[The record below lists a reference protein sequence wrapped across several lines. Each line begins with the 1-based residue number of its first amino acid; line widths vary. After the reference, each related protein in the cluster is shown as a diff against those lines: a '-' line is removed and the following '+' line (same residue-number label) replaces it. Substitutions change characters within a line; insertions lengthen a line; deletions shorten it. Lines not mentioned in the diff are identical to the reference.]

1 VVTGNRVL
9 VVGRVLHVEVF
20 LRGRRLL
27 CSLGAVWFCAKA
39 SLHGRRLL
47 GSLGAVWFCAKA
59 SLRGRRPL
67 CSLGAVYLGMV
78 GTSASQSRDKK

>member
-1 VVTGNRVL
+1 MVTDNRVL

-27 CSLGAVWFCAKA
+27 CSLGAIWFCAKA

-47 GSLGAVWFCAKA
+47 CSLGAVWFCAKA
-59 SLRGRRPL
+59 SLRGRWTL
-67 CSLGAVYLGMV
+67 CSLGVVYLGLV
-78 GTSASQSRDKK
+78 GTSASQSRGKK